1 MDEQKFG
8 FGCMRMPVF
17 DVSDQTSFDYEKIES
32 LFDLFLEQGF
42 AYFDTAY
49 TYHGYEAEKAVRKA
63 LVERYPRERFQLA
76 TKLPLQVSFR
86 SYH

>member
-1 MDEQKFG
+1 MAHESCGLEGSQQKPTKEYTQKYDKECFTVLKNGKEQHMDL
-8 FGCMRMPVF
+8 
-17 DVSDQTSFDYEKIES
+17 I
-32 LFDLFLEQGF
+32 
-42 AYFDTAY
+42 
-49 TYHGYEAEKAVRKA
+49 YHGYEAEKAVRKA